1 MKKLTNEQLAAFTA
15 FGLIIAN
22 DPSDLLEFISKR
34 EAKELAAN
42 VDAYLSPLV
51 PDNEDMVTPIV
62 TILRNAIEEA
72 KANQ

>member
-22 DPSDLLEFISKR
+22 DPSGLLEFISKR

-51 PDNEDMVTPIV
+51 QDNEDMVTPLVI
-62 TILRNAIEEA
+62 ILRNAIEEV